1 MVQIFQKVNLNLRGI
16 VNEEKID
23 LFVMVMFLAFQPLSV
38 NLGALAK
45 EKMKL
50 LTLLIVIV
58 AHNKHL
64 CKLKRM
70 VSLMTQ

>member
-1 MVQIFQKVNLNLRGI
+1 MKKKLIF
-16 VNEEKID
+16 
-23 LFVMVMFLAFQPLSV
+23 FVMVMFLAFQLSV